1 MDSIAYT
8 VTEVETAHAAQDDR
22 YLQFLTVPSMSLGLY
37 TLPAGA
43 TDLQTPHL
51 EDEIYY
57 IVSGRGRLSAGDQDY
72 LAEHGSILFVAKEIE
87 HKFHDIEEDLHILV
101 FFAPAHTG

>member
-8 VTEVETAHAAQDDR
+8 VTEVEIAHAAQDNR

-37 TLPAGA
+37 ILSAGA

-57 IVSGRGRLSAGDQDY
+57 IVSGRGRLSAGDRDY
-72 LAEHGSILFVAKEIE
+72 PAEPGSILFVAKEIE

>member
-1 MDSIAYT
+1 MESIAYT
-8 VTEVETAHAAQDDR
+8 VTEVESVHAAQDNR

-37 TLPAGA
+37 NLPAGGE
-43 TDLQTPHL
+43 DLQTPHR

-57 IVSGRGRLSAGDQDY
+57 VVSGRGRLSAGDQDY
-72 LAEHGSILFVAKEIE
+72 SAEPGSILFVAKEIE

>member
-1 MDSIAYT
+1 MESSAFT
-8 VTEVETAHAAQDDR
+8 LSEVEAAHAAQENR
-22 YLQFLTVPSMSLGLY
+22 YLQFLTVPEMSLGLY
-37 TLPAGA
+37 TLLAGSE
-43 TDLQTPHL
+43 DLQTPHL

-57 IVSGRGRLSAGDQDY
+57 VVSGRGRLSAGDQDY
-72 LAEHGSILFVAKEIE
+72 PAEPGSILFVARNIT

>member
-8 VTEVETAHAAQDDR
+8 ITDVETTHAAQDNR
-22 YLQFLTVPSMSLGLY
+22 YLQFLTVPDLSLGLY
-37 TLPAGA
+37 NLPAGGE
-43 TDLQTPHL
+43 DLQTPHL

-57 IVSGRGRLSAGDQDY
+57 VVSGRARLSAGDQDY
-72 LAEHGSILFVAKEIE
+72 PAEPGSILFVAKNVP
-87 HKFHDIEEDLHILV
+87 HKFHDIDEDLHILV